1 MKLRRK
7 NVAEKKVRL
16 SFILTVVFW
25 ISLLYIFF
33 FVNPENNLAIPI
45 FIVNFF
51 FAMLFTLSIILLN
64 TRRGLII
71 SIAVTFFLIL
81 RLVGVGNLLNLI
93 LIVGILTALE
103 FYFRKS
109 Y

>member
-7 NVAEKKVRL
+7 YVTGKKVKL

-25 ISLLYIFF
+25 ISLLYFFF
-33 FVNPENNLAIPI
+33 FVNPDNNLAITF

-51 FAMLFTLSIILLN
+51 FAMLFTLSIMLLN
-64 TRRGLII
+64 TRRGLMI
-71 SIAVTFFLIL
+71 SIAGTFFLIL

-93 LIVGILTALE
+93 LIVGILTAIE